1 MRKVRL
7 VGNQNQIRPAE
18 GLEFVEFCNVGD
30 QKPVISFAD
39 AIADLYRLVKYI
51 EVKRT
56 GIATRNGELLLRCK
70 CLIYE
75 IKDYFLNVPEELGTY
90 FVDFAYK
97 LPSREQELER
107 AAEELKGGPFKN
119 KDERAKVIKLQ
130 LMAAIWG
137 ANQLYQEHNAHS
149 YNRASHL
156 LEKVNK
162 IINETLPYQH
172 EEVRESFGILGL
184 AQYLTGR
191 VLFRKGLIKESRAAF
206 KKSGDAYLA
215 RLRQKE
221 DFCRL
226 GLILPAELEEK
237 VAVTI
242 RRAALVAS
250 GDGYH
255 YFANGQLGRALE
267 SLTLARAALTH
278 NSGRIHL
285 IYVDMLYWSCR
296 RAMESSNLPKVEEC
310 IRALKSCREGF
321 RELIAES
328 PHFHRAGIQLALALL
343 YRRKLTGDVQ
353 NSDYDEGLG
362 YLEDAIAYAER
373 KTDKSDVLNPSL
385 LAAAYVV
392 KSRYQRSRYVRDPKA
407 EREKYYTY
415 LNEAKDTAAWAH
427 LVSQGIRMMQTEA
440 SATLGEV
447 HTDLAELNLAYHN
460 DEFPI
465 NFNAALGVFQRAMVE
480 NDGQSPR
487 NDAVCLL
494 GLTRLCLLNPNTEVA
509 AQEYFAQWKKIE
521 SLVEHDSCKTLAQ
534 ELMGRFSPRV
544 LLIKA
549 TETLDVDYWKKKLD
563 SFLMQ
568 QCLKDFVAKY
578 LGESCDDPTL
588 KRRLTSHLRTTL
600 GYAGATVSE
609 LINETDL
616 LSKVKMMLEKPVEIE
631 IRRKKD

>member
-1 MRKVRL
+1 MSTYNSTDNLNSDHDSFLIDRL
-7 VGNQNQIRPAE
+7 KHNYSHLHSQYRLGNAEGEVGWELKPDPASR
-18 GLEFVEFCNVGD
+18 GLEFAEFCNVGD
-30 QKPVISFAD
+30 SKPVKSFAD

-56 GIATRNGELLLRCK
+56 GIATRSGELLLRCK

-107 AAEELKGGPFKN
+107 TAEELNGGPFKN

-149 YNRASHL
+149 YNRASYL

-162 IINETLPYQH
+162 IINETLPHQH

-184 AQYLTGR
+184 AQYWTGR

-206 KKSGDAYLA
+206 KKSADAYLA

-226 GLILPAELEEK
+226 GLISPPELEEK

-255 YFANGQLGRALE
+255 YFANGQLSRALE

-285 IYVDMLYWSCR
+285 LYVDMLYWSCR

-321 RELIAES
+321 RELIPGS

-343 YRRKLTGDVQ
+343 YRRKLTGDIQ

-373 KTDKSDVLNPSL
+373 KTDKRDVLNPSL

-392 KSRYQRSRYVRDPKA
+392 KSRYQRSRYVRDSKA
-407 EREKYYTY
+407 EPEKFYAY

-427 LVSQGIRMMQTEA
+427 FVSQGIRMMQTEA
-440 SATLGEV
+440 SASLGEV
-447 HTDLAELNLAYHN
+447 HTDLAELNLVYHK

-465 NFNAALGVFQRAMVE
+465 NFNASKSRVVLFSQFLDFGESSKISDLVQLWTTSPVNHTKNSSITYIHSPFGCRKKSGALVAFPEASKSRTSNTGST
-480 NDGQSPR
+480 D
-487 NDAVCLL
+487 
-494 GLTRLCLLNPNTEVA
+494 LTRNATQRRPHV
-509 AQEYFAQWKKIE
+509 
-521 SLVEHDSCKTLAQ
+521 
-534 ELMGRFSPRV
+534 GRF
-544 LLIKA
+544 A
-549 TETLDVDYWKKKLD
+549 
-563 SFLMQ
+563 
-568 QCLKDFVAKY
+568 
-578 LGESCDDPTL
+578 
-588 KRRLTSHLRTTL
+588 LTGSLHYER
-600 GYAGATVSE
+600 
-609 LINETDL
+609 
-616 LSKVKMMLEKPVEIE
+616 
-631 IRRKKD
+631 